1 MLVNFTVKNYRSFKD
16 ERTFSMEA
24 SSIEE
29 HEESVIKAGNQR
41 LLPLTIIYGA
51 NSSGKSNLIFA
62 IYTMQR
68 MVKESV
74 RLNESDPL
82 LYDPFA
88 LDERFLARLPRYLR
102 CNSFREK
109 TAIVTD
115 LSTPKKKLF
124 RNGCTKTGLAK
135 RKWSFSSVQKT

>member
-1 MLVNFTVKNYRSFKD
+1 MLVNFTVKNYRSFKE

-24 SSIEE
+24 SSIKE

-41 LLPLTIIYGA
+41 LLPLTIICGA

-82 LYDPFA
+82 LYVPFA
-88 LDERFLARLPRYLR
+88 LDEVKANWNL
-102 CNSFREK
+102 
-109 TAIVTD
+109 
-115 LSTPKKKLF
+115 
-124 RNGCTKTGLAK
+124 
-135 RKWSFSSVQKT
+135 

>member
-1 MLVNFTVKNYRSFKD
+1 MLVNFTVKNYRSFKE

-24 SSIEE
+24 SSIKE
-29 HEESVIKAGNQR
+29 HEEAVIKAGYHR

-51 NSSGKSNLIFA
+51 NSSVKSNLIFA

-74 RLNESDPL
+74 RLNENDPL

-88 LDERFLARLPRYLR
+88 LDEVKANWNL
-102 CNSFREK
+102 
-109 TAIVTD
+109 
-115 LSTPKKKLF
+115 
-124 RNGCTKTGLAK
+124 
-135 RKWSFSSVQKT
+135 

>member
-1 MLVNFTVKNYRSFKD
+1 MLVNFTVKNFRSFKE

-24 SSIEE
+24 SSIKE
-29 HEESVIKAGNQR
+29 HEKAVIKAGYHR

-74 RLNESDPL
+74 RLNENDPL

-88 LDERFLARLPRYLR
+88 LDEVKANWNL
-102 CNSFREK
+102 
-109 TAIVTD
+109 
-115 LSTPKKKLF
+115 
-124 RNGCTKTGLAK
+124 
-135 RKWSFSSVQKT
+135 

>member
-1 MLVNFTVKNYRSFKD
+1 MLVNFTVKNYRSFKE

-29 HEESVIKAGNQR
+29 HEASVIKAGNQR

-51 NSSGKSNLIFA
+51 NSSGKSNLIMA
-62 IYTMQR
+62 LGVMR
-68 MVKESV
+68 HVVKESV
-74 RLNESDPL
+74 RLNESAPL

-88 LDERFLARLPRYLR
+88 LDEISR
-102 CNSFREK
+102 S
-109 TAIVTD
+109 
-115 LSTPKKKLF
+115 PKKKLF
-124 RNGCTKTGLAK
+124 RNGCTKTSLAK